1 MAIFANYDGIDGEA
15 TDAQHENWVDILTL
29 DWGAHQADA
38 GSTGSRRRGSAVVE
52 DLIMTLDYEKAAPK
66 LLDKCLKGEVVP
78 QLDIELT
85 ATYGGARVTYL
96 KYELKNVMVTSYR
109 VNASGDDDAGPP
121 TVSVAN
127 HFEELTVTYTEF
139 DQTGAAAG
147 NVETVYRRDS
157 RRRSSAPVTSSAKK
171 STAKQ
176 SAAKK
181 SSAKKATVQ
190 KSVAKKTAAKKTGG
204 RKRKTTK

>member
-1 MAIFANYDGIDGEA
+1 MAIFAKYDGIDGEA

-38 GSTGSRRRGSAVVE
+38 GTTGSRRRGNAVVE

-85 ATYGGARVTYL
+85 ATYGGTRVTYL
-96 KYELKNVMVTSYR
+96 KYELKKVMVTSYH
-109 VNASGDDDAGPP
+109 VNATGDDGAGPP

-127 HFEELTVTYTEF
+127 SFEELTVTYTEF
-139 DQTGAAAG
+139 DETGAMAG
-147 NVETVYRRDS
+147 NVETVYRRDT
-157 RRRSSAPVTSSAKK
+157 RRRSNSTAVK
-171 STAKQ
+171 STAKR
-176 SAAKK
+176 STAKK
-181 SSAKKATVQ
+181 TTAKKAV
-190 KSVAKKTAAKKTGG
+190 VKKTGSP
-204 RKRKTTK
+204 KRRTTK